1 MVNLKGKVCLVT
13 GGTSG
18 IGLVTAKEFARMG
31 ATTIV
36 TYRDDKR
43 GKAALADIIQYSKNN
58 DVHLLRCDFSSQA
71 SIQSFCEL
79 VNKKFH
85 RLDRLVNNAGLMSP
99 KRIETDLGIE
109 LTFAV
114 NHLGYFITTNLLLD
128 LITST
133 AESRII
139 NVASDLHFSGS
150 IDLNDLNHNHHYH
163 GFSAYCDSKL
173 ANVLFT
179 YQLAKVIQKTR
190 TTANTLH
197 PGVIKTKFS
206 IEDRNS
212 TMTFPM
218 GQISPEEGAKAQLY
232 LSTSPDLQTVSGR
245 YFNQMR
251 MERSSV
257 ASYDEAL
264 ADQLW
269 QKSVDFM
276 NMKIGTPAN

>member
-18 IGLVTAKEFARMG
+18 IGLVTAKELARMG

-36 TYRDDKR
+36 TYRDDNR
-43 GKAALADIIQYSKNN
+43 GKAALADIVQYSQND
-58 DVHLLRCDFSSQA
+58 DVHLIKCDFSSQA
-71 SIQSFCEL
+71 SIRSFCEL
-79 VNKKFH
+79 VNKQFH
-85 RLDRLVNNAGLMSP
+85 RLDRLINNAGLMSP

-133 AESRII
+133 VDSRII
-139 NVASDLHFSGS
+139 NVASDLHFSGN
-150 IDLNDLNHNHHYH
+150 IDLNNLMRANHYH

-179 YQLAKVIQKTR
+179 YKLAKMLQKTS

-206 IEDRNS
+206 IEDRDS

-232 LSTSPDLQTVSGR
+232 LSTSLDVQKVSGR

-251 MERSSV
+251 MEKSAA

-264 ADQLW
+264 ADNLW
-269 QKSVDFM
+269 QKSIEFM
-276 NMKIGTPAN
+276 NMRIGEPVS